1 MPSDRFAWND
11 PVRLSF
17 TDRGNSSQA
26 RQTPPVGR
34 SENLTGSSFL
44 LQWSSATNPCIF
56 CLYYSSKEGEGKEI
70 RKPLFHS
77 VPVFQIK
84 ISFPCSD
91 NGSLRCSCS
100 GTIGALASVVLL
112 FLNDRPVVS
121 ERSEFQMTDRSD
133 RVSEHEHRRRISNRT
148 NLHYLRPSSRQ
159 YTSLRITS
167 STFSLLL
174 TSRPYSST
182 CTVPPIETAGLR

>member
-56 CLYYSSKEGEGKEI
+56 CLYYSSKEGEEKEI

-112 FLNDRPVVS
+112 FLNDRPMVS
-121 ERSEFQMTDRSD
+121 ERSEFRRSVKEKA
-133 RVSEHEHRRRISNRT
+133 RWPTEATASPNT
-148 NLHYLRPSSRQ
+148 NTSDLRYHYLAS
-159 YTSLRITS
+159 
-167 STFSLLL
+167 
-174 TSRPYSST
+174 
-182 CTVPPIETAGLR
+182 

>member
-121 ERSEFQMTDRSD
+121 ERSEFRRSVKEKA
-133 RVSEHEHRRRISNRT
+133 RWPTEATASPNT
-148 NLHYLRPSSRQ
+148 NTEDEQGP
-159 YTSLRITS
+159 
-167 STFSLLL
+167 
-174 TSRPYSST
+174 
-182 CTVPPIETAGLR
+182 E

>member
-56 CLYYSSKEGEGKEI
+56 CLYYSSKEGEEKEI

-84 ISFPCSD
+84 IRD
-91 NGSLRCSCS
+91 
-100 GTIGALASVVLL
+100 I
-112 FLNDRPVVS
+112 
-121 ERSEFQMTDRSD
+121 Q
-133 RVSEHEHRRRISNRT
+133 
-148 NLHYLRPSSRQ
+148 
-159 YTSLRITS
+159 
-167 STFSLLL
+167 
-174 TSRPYSST
+174 
-182 CTVPPIETAGLR
+182 

>member
-1 MPSDRFAWND
+1 MLLVRLRCSCWGTRSLLSVVYLFLSLTGGTRFA
-11 PVRLSF
+11 
-17 TDRGNSSQA
+17 
-26 RQTPPVGR
+26 QTPPVGR

-56 CLYYSSKEGEGKEI
+56 CLYYSSKEGEEKEI

-112 FLNDRPVVS
+112 FLNDRPMVS
-121 ERSEFQMTDRSD
+121 ERSEFRRSVKEKA
-133 RVSEHEHRRRISNRT
+133 RWPTEVTGSPNT
-148 NLHYLRPSSRQ
+148 N
-159 YTSLRITS
+159 
-167 STFSLLL
+167 
-174 TSRPYSST
+174 
-182 CTVPPIETAGLR
+182 TADE

>member
-1 MPSDRFAWND
+1 MFTLNVGFLGCNGERGKEKSKVNFNFPVLQIYGRFIFSFYSIPGFMPSDRFAWND

-56 CLYYSSKEGEGKEI
+56 CLYYSSKEGEEKEI

-112 FLNDRPVVS
+112 FLNDRPMVS
-121 ERSEFQMTDRSD
+121 ERSEFRRSVKEKA
-133 RVSEHEHRRRISNRT
+133 R
-148 NLHYLRPSSRQ
+148 
-159 YTSLRITS
+159 
-167 STFSLLL
+167 
-174 TSRPYSST
+174 
-182 CTVPPIETAGLR
+182 

>member
-11 PVRLSF
+11 PIRLSF

-56 CLYYSSKEGEGKEI
+56 CLYYSSKEGEEKEI

-100 GTIGALASVVLL
+100 ETRSLLSVIWL
-112 FLNDRPVVS
+112 FLSLTGGTRFAQTPPVG
-121 ERSEFQMTDRSD
+121 RSEKARRHSPELQWSPNTNTSD
-133 RVSEHEHRRRISNRT
+133 
-148 NLHYLRPSSRQ
+148 
-159 YTSLRITS
+159 
-167 STFSLLL
+167 
-174 TSRPYSST
+174 
-182 CTVPPIETAGLR
+182 

>member
-56 CLYYSSKEGEGKEI
+56 CLYYSSKEGEEKEI

-112 FLNDRPVVS
+112 FLNDRPMV
-121 ERSEFQMTDRSD
+121 ERSEEFRRSVKE
-133 RVSEHEHRRRISNRT
+133 RTRRPTEATGFPNT
-148 NLHYLRPSSRQ
+148 N
-159 YTSLRITS
+159 
-167 STFSLLL
+167 
-174 TSRPYSST
+174 
-182 CTVPPIETAGLR
+182 TADE

>member
-112 FLNDRPVVS
+112 FLPPPPVV
-121 ERSEFQMTDRSD
+121 
-133 RVSEHEHRRRISNRT
+133 
-148 NLHYLRPSSRQ
+148 
-159 YTSLRITS
+159 
-167 STFSLLL
+167 
-174 TSRPYSST
+174 
-182 CTVPPIETAGLR
+182 TVPRVFRRSVKEKARCPTEATGSPNTNTADE

>member
-1 MPSDRFAWND
+1 MVGSFFLSIPMQGFVPSDRFAWTG
-11 PVRLSF
+11 PLRLSF
-17 TDRGNSSQA
+17 TDRRNSSQA

-34 SENLTGSSFL
+34 SENLTGSSFV

-56 CLYYSSKEGEGKEI
+56 CLYYSSKEGEEKEI

-121 ERSEFQMTDRSD
+121 ERSEFRRSVKEKA
-133 RVSEHEHRRRISNRT
+133 R
-148 NLHYLRPSSRQ
+148 
-159 YTSLRITS
+159 
-167 STFSLLL
+167 
-174 TSRPYSST
+174 
-182 CTVPPIETAGLR
+182 

>member
-1 MPSDRFAWND
+1 MPSDRFAWNG

-17 TDRGNSSQA
+17 TDRRNSSQA

-34 SENLTGSSFL
+34 SENLTGYSFL

-56 CLYYSSKEGEGKEI
+56 CLYYSSKEGEEKEI

-100 GTIGALASVVLL
+100 GTIGALASVILL
-112 FLNDRPVVS
+112 FLNARPVVS
-121 ERSEFQMTDRSD
+121 ERSEFRRSVID
-133 RVSEHEHRRRISNRT
+133 KARRPTEATGSTI
-148 NLHYLRPSSRQ
+148 P
-159 YTSLRITS
+159 ITGDELV
-167 STFSLLL
+167 TK
-174 TSRPYSST
+174 
-182 CTVPPIETAGLR
+182 

>member
-17 TDRGNSSQA
+17 TDRRNSSQA

-121 ERSEFQMTDRSD
+121 ERSEFRRSVKEKA
-133 RVSEHEHRRRISNRT
+133 R
-148 NLHYLRPSSRQ
+148 
-159 YTSLRITS
+159 
-167 STFSLLL
+167 
-174 TSRPYSST
+174 
-182 CTVPPIETAGLR
+182 

>member
-121 ERSEFQMTDRSD
+121 ERSEFRRS
-133 RVSEHEHRRRISNRT
+133 VKE
-148 NLHYLRPSSRQ
+148 
-159 YTSLRITS
+159 SLTWPFQANQSDGTKPGIG
-167 STFSLLL
+167 
-174 TSRPYSST
+174 
-182 CTVPPIETAGLR
+182 IE

>member
-1 MPSDRFAWND
+1 MIFGDKQTGYYRLIVGLFFLSIPIPGFMPSDRFAWND

-56 CLYYSSKEGEGKEI
+56 CLYYSSKEGEEKEI

-112 FLNDRPVVS
+112 FLNDRPMVS
-121 ERSEFQMTDRSD
+121 ERSEFRRSVKEKA
-133 RVSEHEHRRRISNRT
+133 R
-148 NLHYLRPSSRQ
+148 
-159 YTSLRITS
+159 
-167 STFSLLL
+167 
-174 TSRPYSST
+174 
-182 CTVPPIETAGLR
+182 

>member
-56 CLYYSSKEGEGKEI
+56 CLYYSSKEGEEKEI

-100 GTIGALASVVLL
+100 GTIGAPASVVLL
-112 FLNDRPVVS
+112 FLNARPVVS
-121 ERSEFQMTDRSD
+121 ERSEFRRSVKESLSGPVLANRSD
-133 RVSEHEHRRRISNRT
+133 GIKTGIGIERKN
-148 NLHYLRPSSRQ
+148 
-159 YTSLRITS
+159 YTYVL
-167 STFSLLL
+167 
-174 TSRPYSST
+174 
-182 CTVPPIETAGLR
+182 

>member
-1 MPSDRFAWND
+1 MVGSFFLSIPMQGFVPSDRFAWND

-56 CLYYSSKEGEGKEI
+56 CLYYSSKEGEEKEI

-112 FLNDRPVVS
+112 FLNDRPMVS
-121 ERSEFQMTDRSD
+121 ERSEFRRSVKEKA
-133 RVSEHEHRRRISNRT
+133 R
-148 NLHYLRPSSRQ
+148 
-159 YTSLRITS
+159 
-167 STFSLLL
+167 
-174 TSRPYSST
+174 
-182 CTVPPIETAGLR
+182 